1 VSISSPVTRPRA
13 SAPSGGTL
21 AAVLA
26 ALTGCLLV
34 VVLLGLG
41 VRFAFG
47 PQLRLDHSLSAV
59 LYAGDGRSTLV
70 NGLLQTVTAP
80 GSSAVRLVV
89 AVPVLVI
96 LARRRAVLTAA
107 WVLVGVGLIGPLTTV
122 VKNLVGRPRPQFAN
136 GGAHLQSLSYPS
148 GHSSGIAASVVVG
161 LVLAWPVLSA
171 RARQSWLAFG
181 IALTVVVGL
190 SRMWLGVHYLSDVV
204 AGWSLG
210 IAWAL
215 LTALLFG
222 AFPGGRAAL
231 PARQ

>member
-1 VSISSPVTRPRA
+1 V
-13 SAPSGGTL
+13 
-21 AAVLA
+21 AAIA
-26 ALTGCLLV
+26 GCLLLV
-34 VVLLGLG
+34 LLLGLG

-47 PQLRLDHSLSAV
+47 PQLRLDAALSPV

-70 NGLLQTVTAP
+70 NGLLQTITAP
-80 GSSAVRLVV
+80 GLTAVRLVV
-89 AVPVLVI
+89 AVPVLVV
-96 LARRRAVLTAA
+96 LARRRAWLTAA
-107 WVLVGVGLIGPLTTV
+107 WVVVAAAGIGLLTTV
-122 VKNLVGRPRPQFAN
+122 VKNVVGRPRPQFAD

-148 GHSSGIAASVVVG
+148 GHSSGIATAVVVG
-161 LVLAWPVLSA
+161 LVLAWPLLSA
-171 RARQSWLAFG
+171 RGRRLWPAVG
-181 IALTVVVGL
+181 VALIVVVGF

-222 AFPGGRAAL
+222 ALPGGRAAL